1 MAETEQARCGV
12 DVVAGVLPG
21 TPMPEL
27 TRRWFVTSNEWAATK
42 NAEDPGMAQAA
53 LLADVA
59 GKANAWATY
68 LMLQPDRVNWVKTEW
83 VWF

>member
-1 MAETEQARCGV
+1 MADAKAGV

-21 TPMPEL
+21 TPMPEYTRQWFL
-27 TRRWFVTSNEWAATK
+27 TSEEWHADDGANQAT
-42 NAEDPGMAQAA
+42 
-53 LLADVA
+53 LLADLAGVA
-59 GKANAWATY
+59 AAWATY

>member
-1 MAETEQARCGV
+1 MPTRDTARIGV

-21 TPMPEL
+21 QPMEKY
-27 TRRWFVTSNEWAATK
+27 TRRWFITSSEWNAASDDRT
-42 NAEDPGMAQAA
+42 GLSQAR

-68 LMLQPDRVNWVKTEW
+68 LMLQPTQFNWVKTEW
-83 VWF
+83 IWY